1 MEQAAVIIKEIPSI
15 FNQALGIVNT
25 FMQIIL
31 SVLMAFGVITG
42 PATDDPIV
50 LKDEENVNL
59 AVVAFADTHIRPTGI
74 SPYNFECALD
84 DIENSGV
91 DFDAFLVAGDLSELG
106 DDISYELMW
115 DALDKTEIDNIL
127 LATGNH
133 DVRVVYDLRTE
144 QIIDKTNGFLGT
156 EIDKPYYSY
165 DINGYTFIVMGS
177 DSRLFEK
184 AVISDEQLAFID
196 AELERATKDG
206 KPAFVMCHQPLENT
220 HGLPEVWK
228 NGGIGEQSEKV
239 REVLVKYKNVFF
251 LNGHLHDGVYE
262 NSLEILDEEKG
273 VYSVNLPAFGKENDY
288 GKFLQPGLGTYFEIY
303 DDEVVFTAR
312 DFRAGKSLEGCTK
325 SFELV
330 K

>member
-1 MEQAAVIIKEIPSI
+1 MEQAAVIINEIPSI

-74 SPYNFECALD
+74 SPYNFECALE

-144 QIIDKTNGFLGT
+144 QIIDKTNSFLGT

-165 DINGYTFIVMGS
+165 DVNGYTFIVMGS
-177 DSRLFEK
+177 DTWKFEK
-184 AVISDEQLAFID
+184 AGISQEQLDFID
-196 AELERATKDG
+196 SELTRANG
-206 KPAFVMCHQPLENT
+206 KPAFVVCHQPLENT

-228 NGGIGEQSEKV
+228 NGGLGPDSDAVKA
-239 REVLVKYKNVFF
+239 VLMKHENVFY

-262 NSLEILDEEKG
+262 KSLEVFDAEKG
-273 VYSVNLPAFGKENDY
+273 VYSINLPAYGKENDY
-288 GKFLQPGLGTYFEIY
+288 GKYLQNGLGVYVEVY
-303 DDEVVFTAR
+303 DDSVIFTAR
-312 DFRAGKSLEGCTK
+312 DFARGENLEGYTYT
-325 SFELV
+325 FEV

>member
-1 MEQAAVIIKEIPSI
+1 MEQAAVIINEIPSI

-74 SPYNFECALD
+74 SPYNFECALE
-84 DIENSGV
+84 DIENSDV
-91 DFDAFLVAGDLSELG
+91 DFDAFLIAGDLSELG

>member
-1 MEQAAVIIKEIPSI
+1 MEQAAVIVKEIPNI

-42 PATDDPIV
+42 PATDDPIT
-50 LKDEENVNL
+50 LKDAEDVNL

-74 SPYNFECALD
+74 SPFNFECGLE

-91 DFDAFLVAGDLSELG
+91 DFDALLVAGDLSELG
-106 DDISYELMW
+106 DDVSYELMW
-115 DALDKTEIDNIL
+115 EALDETEIDNIL

-177 DSRLFEK
+177 DGRLFEK
-184 AVISDEQLAFID
+184 AFISDEQLAFID

-239 REVLVKYKNVFF
+239 REILVKYKNVFF

-262 NSLEILDEEKG
+262 NSLEVLNEENG
-273 VYSVNLPAFGKENDY
+273 VYSVNLPAYGKENDY
-288 GKFLQPGLGTYFEIY
+288 GKFLQPGLGTYFEVY

-312 DFRAGKSLEGCTK
+312 DFRAGKSLEGCTMAFTLK
-325 SFELV
+325 
-330 K
+330 

>member
-1 MEQAAVIIKEIPSI
+1 MEQAAVIINEIPSI

-84 DIENSGV
+84 DIENSDV
-91 DFDAFLVAGDLSELG
+91 DFDAFLIAGDLSELG

-144 QIIDKTNGFLGT
+144 QIIDKTNSFLGT

-228 NGGIGEQSEKV
+228 NGGIGEQSENV
-239 REVLVKYKNVFF
+239 REILVKYKNVFF

-262 NSLEILDEEKG
+262 NSLEVLDEEKG